1 MDNTA
6 KLFSILDVVADT
18 SKYILIN
25 TFELLSRYILL
36 HETTKLNIVRAI

>member
-18 SKYILIN
+18 SKYILI
-25 TFELLSRYILL
+25 
-36 HETTKLNIVRAI
+36 HLNFYQDI